1 MHSIGKYR
9 TGCTYGHACKN
20 KHERPS
26 TEPAENMIPVSVNAA
41 AVIPHTNGGKQVL
54 TEIQQQDVKDKN
66 FTILPN
72 DTEYWMNSN
81 KIWMEPKD
89 DADSL
94 CSNCNESH
102 ATITPCLDG
111 QNHSMLLHQMA
122 VDMATSAVERDKP
135 CRWMSYE
142 TQKKIASNTELPM
155 ATRQRCNTIVVERPA
170 TRPKGDI
177 RFCYN
182 LKAKTMEDEILYD
195 SD

>member
-1 MHSIGKYR
+1 
-9 TGCTYGHACKN
+9 
-20 KHERPS
+20 
-26 TEPAENMIPVSVNAA
+26 MIPVSVNAA

-54 TEIQQQDVKDKN
+54 TEIQQHDVKDKN

-81 KIWMEPKD
+81 KMWMEPED

-135 CRWMSYE
+135 CGWMSHA
-142 TQKKIASNTELPM
+142 TQKQIAANTELPV